1 MYCDLFEFNG
11 IKSDEVGAGYC
22 IMNFDGFNND
32 GVVSAGNEITF
43 SLGKPSSSTKWNFH
57 GNSYQNQLSTSFQ
70 IGKIVCSGS
79 AEDYEFSQQDC
90 AFLLRWLQRSDG
102 FKYLRFL
109 QGGYEGYENTFFNCQ
124 IKLSWIRICGKI
136 YGAQCDVTCDAPF
149 GYSDQ
154 QTFEVSCNNGT
165 TFTIYDDSDRMGAT
179 YFDTVDIIVRENI
192 STLKIINSMDSIYS
206 PTITYETK
214 IFNCKNGEHI
224 TIANNTIQSTMEGY
238 HTRGNINEDFNFR
251 YPRLINTSDI
261 NELRQNNFTVSGG
274 RCDISFSY
282 RTVRS
287 VMP

>member
-11 IKSDEVGAGYC
+11 IKSDEVGSGYC
-22 IMNFDGFNND
+22 IMSFEGFNND

-70 IGKIVCSGS
+70 IGKINCNGA
-79 AEDYEFSQQDC
+79 AEDYELSQQDC

-109 QGGYEGYENTFFNCQ
+109 QDEYENTFFNCQ
-124 IKLSWIRICGKI
+124 IKLSWVRMCGKI

-154 QTFEVSCNNGT
+154 QTFEASCSNGT
-165 TFTIYDDSDRMGAT
+165 TFTIYDDSDRMGAI
-179 YFDTVDIIVRENI
+179 YFDSIDILCNQNI
-192 STLKIINSMDSIYS
+192 SELTIINSMDSIYS
-206 PTITYETK
+206 PTVQYMTK
-214 IFNCKNGEHI
+214 IKNCKNGEHI
-224 TIANNTIQSTMEGY
+224 TIANNTIKSTHESS
-238 HTRGNINEDFNFR
+238 HTKGNINEDFNFK

-261 NELRQNNFTVSGG
+261 NELRRNVFTVTGG
-274 RCDISFSY
+274 NCSLSFSY

-287 VMP
+287 VMPQ